1 MSQVTTDS
9 NYMYCVVSDIGFRK
23 VLSPESWEVC
33 LKKADGTYDIA
44 FTVGKNV
51 NERDFVGACE
61 LFVQIHQS
69 HQNNIEDD
77 SENAPT
83 AANR

>member
-51 NERDFVGACE
+51 NETGFVGACE
-61 LFVQIHQS
+61 LFVQIRHN
-69 HQNNIEDD
+69 QNIRDD
-77 SENAPT
+77 SESSTA